1 MDNLWCSKKPQKKTS
16 TVSVWYLWLVL
27 LLSSASPWV
36 TIKPKDVTVPRVAI
50 FRDAI
55 VDLFD
60 MELGTRHVYRWILH
74 HLISEIP
81 IYLCYKIVILPSGKR
96 MLSACSRRV
105 RKGSE
110 ERKCPAYLYAQRVFF
125 KLEWLMFVMFPRSF
139 LFGMFANS
147 WVSVLRKLELI
158 SYCLGSQVVYCSFS
172 SISCWFEWLY
182 LLLGNDQTL
191 GFQPL
196 GLRCKAWRWSQT
208 LIGSLPRWGP
218 DFLLSWTTWVEPLS
232 TFAIWL
238 HHSDLY
244 AAKVFQNMQRLK
256 NRLEHLMS
264 HCEVYCFFPENIH
277 SSTKKY
283 QKINYSPLI
292 NFKKNSPRNKE

>member
-1 MDNLWCSKKPQKKTS
+1 MTCIAAQLGQPFHGWPSF
-16 TVSVWYLWLVL
+16 
-27 LLSSASPWV
+27 
-36 TIKPKDVTVPRVAI
+36 KDVTVPRVAI

-60 MELGTRHVYRWILH
+60 MELGTRHIYRWILH

-147 WVSVLRKLELI
+147 WVSVLRKLEPI

-172 SISCWFEWLY
+172 SISCWFDDCIFCWEMTKPWAF
-182 LLLGNDQTL
+182 N
-191 GFQPL
+191 
-196 GLRCKAWRWSQT
+196 RWDC
-208 LIGSLPRWGP
+208 G
-218 DFLLSWTTWVEPLS
+218 
-232 TFAIWL
+232 
-238 HHSDLY
+238 
-244 AAKVFQNMQRLK
+244 AKLDVGVRP
-256 NRLEHLMS
+256 S
-264 HCEVYCFFPENIH
+264 
-277 SSTKKY
+277 
-283 QKINYSPLI
+283 
-292 NFKKNSPRNKE
+292 

>member
-1 MDNLWCSKKPQKKTS
+1 MIPMTCIAAQLGQPFHGWPSF
-16 TVSVWYLWLVL
+16 
-27 LLSSASPWV
+27 
-36 TIKPKDVTVPRVAI
+36 KDVTVPRVAI

-60 MELGTRHVYRWILH
+60 MELGTRHIYRWILH

-158 SYCLGSQVVYCSFS
+158 SYIMPGKPSCLLFFF
-172 SISCWFEWLY
+172 INILLIWWLY
-182 LLLGNDQTL
+182 HLLGNDQTL

-196 GLRCKAWRWSQT
+196 GLRCLTLET

-218 DFLLSWTTWVEPLS
+218 DFLLSWTMWVEPLS

-264 HCEVYCFFPENIH
+264 HCEVYCFFPENIPQPKNI
-277 SSTKKY
+277 KK
-283 QKINYSPLI
+283 
-292 NFKKNSPRNKE
+292 